1 MNSTPNS
8 SNLNSTNTRKVPPIT
23 IKKNK
28 IVSASSEN
36 DDPQSS
42 PNSDNEFRSPRRTS
56 KVRDSS
62 TKKSYTTPN
71 RYSILDNTNNND
83 PEIFTY
89 DNISTPDA
97 LNVNQNNDTPQS
109 QTTVNTTPKIPPLF
123 VINISEFTQFRKL
136 ISEVIKNEFS
146 ITAKVNNIKINVQ
159 TIDDFRSLT
168 KLLDEK
174 DYEYYTY
181 RL

>member
-8 SNLNSTNTRKVPPIT
+8 SNLNTTNKRKVPPIT

-28 IVSASSEN
+28 IISASSEN
-36 DDPQSS
+36 DDLQSS

-71 RYSILDNTNNND
+71 RYSILDNTINND

-89 DNISTPDA
+89 DDITTLDA
-97 LNVNQNNDTPQS
+97 LNVNQNNDTPQ
-109 QTTVNTTPKIPPLF
+109 
-123 VINISEFTQFRKL
+123 
-136 ISEVIKNEFS
+136 
-146 ITAKVNNIKINVQ
+146 
-159 TIDDFRSLT
+159 
-168 KLLDEK
+168 
-174 DYEYYTY
+174 
-181 RL
+181 